1 MQKFLLVITC
11 AECGKEYAQ
20 GKETEEEYFFLN
32 IDFKTGN
39 INFMCPECKKLNK
52 IEFINQ
58 DNVMKGFKLPK
69 GRVWRG

>member
-11 AECGKEYAQ
+11 AECDKEFAQ

-32 IDFKTGN
+32 VDFKSGFLS
-39 INFMCPECKKLNK
+39 FMCPECKKLNK

-58 DNVMKGFKLPK
+58 ENYMKNIRLPR
-69 GRVWRG
+69 GRASRG